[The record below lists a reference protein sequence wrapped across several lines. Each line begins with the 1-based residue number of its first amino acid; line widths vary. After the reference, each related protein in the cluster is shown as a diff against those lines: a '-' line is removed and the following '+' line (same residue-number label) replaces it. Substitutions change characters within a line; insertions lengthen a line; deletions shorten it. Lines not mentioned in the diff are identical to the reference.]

1 MSDLLGCYI
10 NLDGRPDR
18 RAHMEREL
26 ARFGLADSYRRLKAT
41 EATPGAIGCYR
52 SHVRALELARNHA
65 TPIHILEDDSILSS
79 ALAPFLRSP
88 RLLELLAMFDIVF
101 LDMWID
107 PYRPVVELYQSAI
120 EHGDHVLPLDRPPA
134 RVACTSSYIVAPRS
148 VRKVLRLL
156 RQYQDALK
164 AIDVVWDEAVKA
176 GRITA
181 AVTIPFLTGVDLYIG
196 SVSDIQ
202 RAMPRNENGRL
213 IQLRTR
219 FFVDK
224 DRQPAI

>member
-1 MSDLLGCYI
+1 MSDPRGYYI
-10 NLDGRPDR
+10 NLDGRPAR
-18 RAHMEREL
+18 RAHIEGEL
-26 ARFGLADSYRRLKAT
+26 ARIGLADAYRRLKAT

-52 SHVRALELARNHA
+52 SHQRALELARNYA
-65 TPIHILEDDSILSS
+65 TPIHILEDDSILSA
-79 ALAPFLRSP
+79 ALPGFLESP
-88 RLLELLAMFDIVF
+88 ELGELLAKYDILF

-120 EHGDHVLPLDRPPA
+120 DQGDGVLALDRAPA
-134 RVACTSSYIVAPRS
+134 RVACTSSYVVAPGS

-156 RQYQDALK
+156 RQNQEARK

-176 GRITA
+176 GKITA
-181 AVTIPFLTGVDLYIG
+181 AVTVPFLTGVDLYIG
-196 SVSDIQ
+196 SASDIQ
-202 RAMPRNENGRL
+202 SGISRNENGRL

-219 FFVDK
+219 FFVEK